1 MVILEITIRTR
12 EELEELE
19 IEEINKTKELR
30 LNPYWLLY
38 LCENKLNY

>member
-30 LNPYWLLY
+30 LNLYWLLY

>member
-19 IEEINKTKELR
+19 VEEINKTKELI
-30 LNPYWLLY
+30 LNLYWLLY
-38 LCENKLNY
+38 LCENKPNY